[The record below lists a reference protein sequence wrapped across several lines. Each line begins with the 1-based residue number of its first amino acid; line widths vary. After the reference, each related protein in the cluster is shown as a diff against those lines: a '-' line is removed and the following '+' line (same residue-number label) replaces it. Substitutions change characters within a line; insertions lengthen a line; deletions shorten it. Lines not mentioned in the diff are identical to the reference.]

1 MIKKMLP
8 VLAILPMA
16 IGALGYIL
24 AGEMF
29 SNALYAAFALY
40 FTNPISDAYN
50 IFVEAARWTAPLVTA
65 TAILC
70 VLQSVWDALRY
81 RIKLLRKKDSVA
93 VYSDSECHIEFSK
106 DVSVIYPGDRFK
118 SYARSH
124 IMMFSSDEKNLQ
136 FYEEHKDELADG
148 EVFIAIKDIECSFLN
163 SLGNITVF
171 DINATIAGMLWKE
184 ISLWNIGFS
193 VYNIV
198 IWGDNILTGNI
209 ISTGL
214 QLNLFSR
221 NQKVIYH
228 VITDNA
234 NFKVRHSELRL
245 MNNDEIHYHNKDD
258 SNIWNLISEADIV
271 IVPDVPDAEMM
282 QTIVVKAGD
291 SKVYYYSPHSGDL
304 VSYFSQGSIIPFG
317 RDDMVFTDDNIRR
330 FKLFCK
336 AVKLNEHYANLYNT
350 ERNWNALSGFLK
362 GSNISAAAFGEV
374 LFDLNSRIS
383 EEEQAELEHIRWC
396 RFYFLNYYTFG
407 IPKNGKKRDDKR
419 RIHKDLVAY
428 NELDQAEK
436 LKDLDAIRITRDL

>member
-1 MIKKMLP
+1 M
-8 VLAILPMA
+8 
-16 IGALGYIL
+16 
-24 AGEMF
+24 
-29 SNALYAAFALY
+29 
-40 FTNPISDAYN
+40 
-50 IFVEAARWTAPLVTA
+50 
-65 TAILC
+65 
-70 VLQSVWDALRY
+70 
-81 RIKLLRKKDSVA
+81 
-93 VYSDSECHIEFSK
+93 
-106 DVSVIYPGDRFK
+106 
-118 SYARSH
+118 
-124 IMMFSSDEKNLQ
+124 
-136 FYEEHKDELADG
+136 
-148 EVFIAIKDIECSFLN
+148 
-163 SLGNITVF
+163 
-171 DINATIAGMLWKE
+171 
-184 ISLWNIGFS
+184 
-193 VYNIV
+193 
-198 IWGDNILTGNI
+198 
-209 ISTGL
+209 
-214 QLNLFSR
+214 
-221 NQKVIYH
+221 
-228 VITDNA
+228 
-234 NFKVRHSELRL
+234 
-245 MNNDEIHYHNKDD
+245 
-258 SNIWNLISEADIV
+258 ISEADIV

-336 AVKLNEHYANLYNT
+336 AVKLNEHYATLYNT

-362 GSNISAAAFGEV
+362 GSNISAATFGEV

>member
-1 MIKKMLP
+1 MLP

-16 IGALGYIL
+16 IGALGYML

-50 IFVEAARWTAPLVTA
+50 VFVEAARWTAPLVTA

-93 VYSDSECHIEFSK
+93 VYSDNECHIEFSK
-106 DVSVIYPGDRFK
+106 DVSVIYPRDRFK

-124 IMMFSSDEKNLQ
+124 IIMFSSDEKNLR
-136 FYEEHKDELADG
+136 FYEEHKDELADRK
-148 EVFIAIKDIECSFLN
+148 VFIAVKDIECSFLN

-198 IWGDNILTGNI
+198 IWGDNILTENI

-228 VITDNA
+228 VIADNA

-245 MNNDEIHYHNKDD
+245 MNNDEIHYYNKDD

-271 IVPDVPDAEMM
+271 IVPDVPDAETM

-304 VSYFSQGSIIPFG
+304 ISYFSQGSIIPFG

-336 AVKLNEHYANLYNT
+336 AVKLNEHYATLYDT

-362 GSNISAAAFGEV
+362 GSNISASAFGEV

-407 IPKNGKKRDDKR
+407 IPKNGKNRDDKR

>member
-16 IGALGYIL
+16 IGALGYML

-50 IFVEAARWTAPLVTA
+50 VFVEAARWTAPLVTA

-93 VYSDSECHIEFSK
+93 VYSDNECHIEFSK
-106 DVSVIYPGDRFK
+106 DVSVIYPRDRFK

-124 IMMFSSDEKNLQ
+124 IIMFSSDEKNLR
-136 FYEEHKDELADG
+136 FYEEHKDELADRK
-148 EVFIAIKDIECSFLN
+148 VFIAVKDIECSFLN

-198 IWGDNILTGNI
+198 IWGDNILTENI

-228 VITDNA
+228 VIADNA

-271 IVPDVPDAEMM
+271 IVPDVPDAETM

-304 VSYFSQGSIIPFG
+304 ISYFSQGSIIPFG

-336 AVKLNEHYANLYNT
+336 AVKLNEHYATLYDT

-362 GSNISAAAFGEV
+362 GSNISASAFGEV

-407 IPKNGKKRDDKR
+407 IPKNGKNRDDKR

>member
-1 MIKKMLP
+1 MLP

-16 IGALGYIL
+16 IGALGYML

-50 IFVEAARWTAPLVTA
+50 VFVEAARWTAPLVTA

-93 VYSDSECHIEFSK
+93 VYSDNECHIEFSK
-106 DVSVIYPGDRFK
+106 DVSVIYPRDRFK

-124 IMMFSSDEKNLQ
+124 IIMFSSDEKNLR
-136 FYEEHKDELADG
+136 FYEEHKDELADRK
-148 EVFIAIKDIECSFLN
+148 VFIAVKDIECSFLN

-198 IWGDNILTGNI
+198 IWGDNILTENI

-228 VITDNA
+228 VIADNA

-271 IVPDVPDAEMM
+271 IVPDVPDAETM

-304 VSYFSQGSIIPFG
+304 ISYFSQGSIIPFG

-336 AVKLNEHYANLYNT
+336 AVKLNEHYATLYDT

-362 GSNISAAAFGEV
+362 GSNISASAFGEV

-407 IPKNGKKRDDKR
+407 IPKNGKNRDDKR